1 MRKNTETESAATDS
15 TQDTISARYEKT
27 FWQKAVAVGR
37 MPDGRYIVVSPQNN
51 GSGMNV
57 FVRFEKGQPIMDS
70 EVFHAMRF
78 VYAEM
83 AKGIAEALGPEWRVA
98 EIFPEQ
104 A

>member
-1 MRKNTETESAATDS
+1 MRENTETESAATDS
-15 TQDTISARYEKT
+15 TQDTIA
-27 FWQKAVAVGR
+27 A
-37 MPDGRYIVVSPQNN
+37 RYIVVSPQNN

-57 FVRFEKGQPIMDS
+57 FVRFEKGQPIIDS

-98 EIFPEQ
+98 EIFPE
-104 A
+104 